1 VELRGKVVVVTG
13 ASAGIGW
20 ATAVAFAREGA
31 TVVGSARREERL
43 KELIEGIERR
53 GGKAMAVP
61 CDVSDRVQ
69 VGVLRQRVED
79 AYGRCDVLI
88 NNAGVPGGGP
98 FAELSMEQIERITQ
112 TNYMGVLYCAK
123 AFLPMMLEAGSGH
136 IVNVASIAGRY
147 AIPGSSVYTS
157 TKHAVVAFSEALY
170 YELMAR
176 GIVVTAVNPGLVTT
190 ETFPHRDMLEKRPG
204 LVMQPERIGETIVR
218 VVRKGKGPEVSI
230 PRWLASFQAVRVLA
244 PALYRFGLTRAVRRG
259 LRATRAGE
267 K

>member
-1 VELRGKVVVVTG
+1 MELKGKVAVLTG
-13 ASAGIGW
+13 ASSGIGW
-20 ATAVAFAREGA
+20 ATAVALARAGA

-43 KELIEGIERR
+43 KELVEGIERR
-53 GGKAMAVP
+53 GGTALAVA

-69 VGVLRQRVED
+69 VGLLRQRVED
-79 AYGRCDVLI
+79 AYGRCDVLV
-88 NNAGVPGGGP
+88 NNAGIPGGGP
-98 FAELSMEQIERITQ
+98 FAELSLEQIERITQ
-112 TNYMGVLYCAK
+112 TNYMGVLYCSK
-123 AFLPMMLEAGSGH
+123 AFLPMMLEEGSGH
-136 IVNVASIAGRY
+136 IVNVASLAGRY
-147 AIPGSSVYTS
+147 AVPGSSVYSS

-170 YELMAR
+170 YELMPR
-176 GIVVTAVNPGLVTT
+176 GIVVTSVNPGLVST

-204 LVMQPERIGETIVR
+204 LVMPPERIGDAIVQ

-244 PALYRFGLTRAVRRG
+244 PPLYRFGLTRAVKRG